1 MLTSSAFHQAFAYGL
16 PGALDPVG
24 DFDPAGFTERA
35 TLEEMKMY
43 REAHQGY
50 AEVLGKKH
58 YTTLGM
64 MLRLGNVLYEQ
75 DKLWEAT
82 GILRE
87 ALKGCRESIGA
98 KGARTRAVSQS
109 LAKVL
114 NTRGRAAEAASILRE
129 CGEGAQ

>member
-1 MLTSSAFHQAFAYGL
+1 
-16 PGALDPVG
+16 
-24 DFDPAGFTERA
+24 
-35 TLEEMKMY
+35 
-43 REAHQGY
+43 
-50 AEVLGKKH
+50 
-58 YTTLGM
+58 M